1 MMRSL
6 TPLAGGLLAG
16 LVGLTTVPAVLA
28 QDGNTPATPISRADA
43 ISGRIVIDFN
53 SLRPNA
59 SDERDQYAI
68 DLNVADYVSFD
79 GSATREPGRSIEYNV
94 KLLAHNPNNPVQ
106 SRHVGQLKGVVAI
119 DSDGKYLLRGSDRMR
134 IDPSQ
139 RLMISMLV
147 TPKGMAQDNL
157 FDGEIQGKAPK
168 ASGLL
173 ARLRQTVE
181 QVKEYTRNVGGKTVT
196 VSVENPDIMEF
207 RNLKLGAGP
216 WPELTEVTVNGNLDY
231 DYASGNW
238 LTQGITMS
246 YAHDGATVEDRITG
260 TIRWVDEEGSVTVGG
275 ESHPYTG
282 YYDFNLRYN
291 EDDFN
296 LGAEDAFFGQDDSE
310 EDVFFGQDNRVPG
323 LAGHV
328 YFNDSNYVGQGDD
341 ETATRSEVS
350 YAIEANQLSP
360 IQLVNFTKLWLLAI
374 GPVHDD

>member
-6 TPLAGGLLAG
+6 TPLAGSLLAG
-16 LVGLTTVPAVLA
+16 LIGLSAVPAVLA

-43 ISGRIVIDFN
+43 ISGRVVIDFN

-59 SDERDQYAI
+59 SSDRDQYAI

-79 GSATREPGRSIEYNV
+79 GSASRVPGRSIEYNV
-94 KLLAHNPNNPVQ
+94 RLMAHNPGNPAQ
-106 SRHVGQLKGVVAI
+106 SRHVGQFKGVVAI
-119 DSDGKYLLRGSDRMR
+119 DSEGKYLLRGNDRMQ

-147 TPKGMAQDNL
+147 TPRGMAQDNP
-157 FDGEIQGKAPK
+157 FDGLIQGKAPK

-181 QVKEYTRNVGGKTVT
+181 QVKQYTREIGGRTVT

-246 YAHDGATVEDRITG
+246 YAQDGATVEDRITG
-260 TIRWVDEEGSVTVGG
+260 TIRWVDDEGSVTVGG

-282 YYDFNLRYN
+282 YYEFNLRYN
-291 EDDFN
+291 EDQFN
-296 LGAEDAFFGQDDSE
+296 VDAQDAFFGQDDSE

-323 LAGHV
+323 LIGNV
-328 YFNDSNYVGQGDD
+328 YFNDSNFVGEGDE

-360 IQLVNFTKLWLLAI
+360 VQLVNFTKLWLLAI

>member
-1 MMRSL
+1 MSR
-6 TPLAGGLLAG
+6 TTVITAGLLAG
-16 LVGLTTVPAVLA
+16 LVGLGAPVLA
-28 QDGNTPATPISRADA
+28 QDSNKPATPISRTDA

-59 SDERDQYAI
+59 SDDRDQYAI

-79 GSATREPGRSIEYNV
+79 GSASRVPARSIEYNV
-94 KLLAHNPNNPVQ
+94 KLMAHNPGKPAET
-106 SRHVGQLKGVVAI
+106 RHVGQLKGVVAI
-119 DSDGKYLLRGSDRMR
+119 DSEGKYLLRGSDRMQ
-134 IDPSQ
+134 IDPGQ

-147 TPKGMAQDNL
+147 TPKGMAQDNP
-157 FDGEIQGKAPK
+157 FDGVIQGKAPK

-181 QVKEYTRNVGGKTVT
+181 QVKQYTREIGGRTVT

-207 RNLKLGAGP
+207 RDLKLGAGP

-246 YAHDGATVEDRITG
+246 YMQDGATVEDRITG

-296 LGAEDAFFGQDDSE
+296 VDAEDAFFGQDTSE

-323 LAGHV
+323 LFGNV
-328 YFNDSNYVGQGDD
+328 YFNDSNYVGQGDE